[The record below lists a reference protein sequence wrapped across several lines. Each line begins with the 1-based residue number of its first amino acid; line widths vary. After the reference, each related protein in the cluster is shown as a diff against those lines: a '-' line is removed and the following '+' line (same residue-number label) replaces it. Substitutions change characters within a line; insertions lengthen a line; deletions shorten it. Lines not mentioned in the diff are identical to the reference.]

1 MVAKLVTGLLQTR
14 SGAERAIERV
24 MSCGYR
30 RDAISIVMSHAARGH
45 RVEGGRGSRAAAG
58 ADVATS
64 GAAGAGGGA
73 FAALGAGAAF
83 PDLGVVAAGPIGAAL
98 AAGGGAGGLAG
109 ALAAAGIPE
118 HRARVYE
125 AGLRQGEIL
134 VGVHAQS
141 QRDAEILEMILEY
154 AGAENVR
161 SDSAMRRPYDS
172 FI

>member
-1 MVAKLVTGLLQTR
+1 
-14 SGAERAIERV
+14 

-30 RDAISIVMSHAARGH
+30 RDAISIVMSHAARGQH
-45 RVEGGRGSRAAAG
+45 VEGGAGSRAAG
-58 ADVATS
+58 ADVATF
-64 GAAGAGGGA
+64 GAAGAAAGA
-73 FAALGAGAAF
+73 FAALDAGAAF
-83 PDLGVVAAGPIGAAL
+83 PDLGIVAAGPIGAAL
-98 AAGGGAGGLAG
+98 GAGGAPAGLVG
-109 ALAAAGIPE
+109 ALAAAGVPE

-125 AGLRQGEIL
+125 AGLQQGEIL

-161 SDSAMRRPYDS
+161 SDSATRRPYDS